1 MGAPQE
7 KYDLKGIFMKK
18 ILFIA
23 SALIGLA
30 AAESR
35 AHACGACIQPNE
47 TPSVVTDHR
56 MIFSISKDQSTLYDQ
71 IRYSGSPS
79 SFGWVLP
86 VVGDVEVGVS
96 SDLVFAALDQN
107 TQTQIFA
114 PPQNCPPIPQA
125 CLQNRGQLGYADGGY
140 APSAAGD
147 SVTVLQR
154 KVVGPYDTVILKATE
169 PTALFDWAQK
179 NGFVISDDSKPVVAE
194 YQKENFNF
202 LAVKLVPS
210 AGVQDMRP
218 IRVTTK
224 GANVALPLRMV
235 AVGAGATLGITLWV
249 LSEGRM
255 EPTNFATF
263 SIGAQDL
270 AWDWTANKSNYLDLR
285 AAKTAASNGRAWE
298 LESSIAMYGPQLRN
312 TLLYGA
318 YDPATGAYPQPLG
331 DGGYSAPNYEA
342 DGQKSAEQVR
352 DEDIAALFGGASLTQ
367 PIRITRLRADL
378 GRAALDQDLTLGAS
392 ADQNEV
398 PTIRRLTKELNE
410 PQCPV
415 YSDCQQV
422 GTAPRS
428 QAAAQ
433 TSSHPNTGNAVT
445 VGGEDDGCSATRSRE
460 GTGWMAAMVG
470 FFAFAMSR
478 KLRRRRS

>member
-1 MGAPQE
+1 
-7 KYDLKGIFMKK
+7 MKK
-18 ILFIA
+18 SLFIA
-23 SALIGLA
+23 SVLVAA
-30 AAESR
+30 MAAEER
-35 AHACGACIQPNE
+35 ADACGACIQPSE

-56 MIFSISKDQSTLYDQ
+56 MIFSVSKEQSTLYDQ

-96 SDLVFAALDQN
+96 SDLVFAALDQR
-107 TQTQIFA
+107 TQTQIIA

-125 CLQNRGQLGYADGGY
+125 CLQNRGFATFADGG
-140 APSAAGD
+140 AQSAGG

-169 PTALFDWAQK
+169 PTALFDWAKK
-179 NGFVISDDSKPVVAE
+179 NGFVINDDSKPVIAE

-202 LAVKLVPS
+202 LAVKLVPGQ
-210 AGVQDMRP
+210 GVQDMRP

-263 SIGAQDL
+263 SIGADEL
-270 AWDWTANKSNYLDLR
+270 AWDWAANKSNFLDVR
-285 AAKTAASNGRAWE
+285 ASKTAASNGRAWE
-298 LESSIAMYGPQLRN
+298 LESSTSSSSYIYGTPLR
-312 TLLYGA
+312 TALLYGA
-318 YDPATGAYPQPLG
+318 YDPATGAYPQALG
-331 DGGYSAPNYEA
+331 DGGYSAPNYDAE
-342 DGQKSAEQVR
+342 GQKSAEQVR
-352 DEDIAALFGGASLTQ
+352 DEDIAALFGGLKE

-392 ADQNEV
+392 ADQAEL
-398 PTIRRLTKELNE
+398 PTARQLTKEANE

-415 YSDCQQV
+415 YSNCEQV

-433 TSSHPNTGNAVT
+433 TSSHPNTVT
-445 VGGEDDGCSATRSRE
+445 VGGDDDGCSATRSRE
-460 GTGWMAAMVG
+460 GTGWMAAMIG

-478 KLRRRRS
+478 KLRRRRL